1 MNYATPDWGPKSC
14 EVTYGGELCVCD
26 ISGDTDN
33 ANFEPCYTWD
43 CTEVEGLPE
52 PLKPFLKSTTC
63 KNLSWEQIGE
73 STLDDTSTGN
83 VAKSNENS
91 VSVTSF
97 LPSIEQVPD
106 DVTADLEASNN
117 NVVSDTNNDNKEDGS
132 GVSAAYNNGHYVVSM
147 LSFVV
152 VCVVATLFT

>member
-26 ISGDTDN
+26 ISGDTN

-52 PLKPFLKSTTC
+52 PLKPFLKSDTC

-73 STLDDTSTGN
+73 AALDEDPSAGN

-91 VSVTSF
+91 SVSVSSF
-97 LPSIEQVPD
+97 LPSIEKLPEEVE
-106 DVTADLEASNN
+106 ADLEASNN
-117 NVVSDTNNDNKEDGS
+117 
-132 GVSAAYNNGHYVVSM
+132 GVSSANEDSGASAAHNRHYVVSM
-147 LSFVV
+147 LSFSV